1 MSLEES
7 KVLYAYFFQ
16 VQDYPDLCGRTALM
30 WACAKKYPL
39 TSLQIEILDVMCRN
53 GADMRHT
60 DQDGSTALHI
70 AVAENHDETVRAL
83 ITLGERSRH

>member
-1 MSLEES
+1 
-7 KVLYAYFFQ
+7 
-16 VQDYPDLCGRTALM
+16 M

-39 TSLQIEILDVMCRN
+39 ISLQIEILDVMCRN
-53 GADMRHT
+53 GADLSHT

-83 ITLGERSRH
+83 ITLGE